1 MERTAYYALGAAT
14 LGAAG
19 LLAVAACTTS
29 FVLDLVVGKGRVR
42 GFTEFLDENT
52 TSVPVVGRNIVVGS
66 SRASPR

>member
-19 LLAVAACTTS
+19 LLAVHACTTE
-29 FVLDLVVGKGRVR
+29 K
-42 GFTEFLDENT
+42 TEFLDENT